1 MRKWAVRRLI
11 LLIALVLALPAAAQ
25 APRQIRVAVEFRQA
39 SQQSRDAVQGSG
51 GVIITE
57 GGQAQPQAGVGVE
70 SSQRRLQRSSG
81 VFTLQT
87 PAPLLRR

>member
-1 MRKWAVRRLI
+1 MRNGRVRRFI

-57 GGQAQPQAGVGVE
+57 GGQVQPQAGVVQSTQRGCSAPAA
-70 SSQRRLQRSSG
+70 SSRSCRTAGS
-81 VFTLQT
+81 
-87 PAPLLRR
+87 RS